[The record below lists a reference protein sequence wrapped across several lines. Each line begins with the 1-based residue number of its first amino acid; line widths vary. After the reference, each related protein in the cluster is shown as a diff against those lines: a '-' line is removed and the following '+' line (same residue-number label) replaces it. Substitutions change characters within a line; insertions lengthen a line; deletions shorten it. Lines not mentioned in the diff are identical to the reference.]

1 MASINTDIAQTLNIT
16 CRRGDTLAI
25 DINFKDSSQSNAAID
40 ISSGFS
46 FQMQVRS
53 SDLDEA
59 TTPLLGDET
68 SGDGTHGKITLT
80 PGSSGKLSVL
90 IEDGPMKSIPSG
102 NYVYDI
108 QASKNDGS
116 VQTWV
121 KGDFI
126 VNEDV
131 TIYVNNGG

>member
-1 MASINTDIAQTLNIT
+1 
-16 CRRGDTLAI
+16 
-25 DINFKDSSQSNAAID
+25 
-40 ISSGFS
+40 
-46 FQMQVRS
+46 MQVRS
-53 SDLDEA
+53 SDLDDG

-68 SGDGTHGKITLT
+68 SGQGVHGKILLT
-80 PGSSGKLSVL
+80 PGASGKLSVL

-108 QASKNDGS
+108 QASKTDGS

-131 TIYVNNGG
+131 TIYVNDG